1 MLKNSVSLF
10 IFLLATTTIP
20 SLISISSFSSSLV
33 SASSSSSASAS
44 SSATSTGT
52 SLRPQLL
59 GNITAID
66 TGGRTNN
73 DVLSSTSCYSLTACK
88 NCTSFHTC
96 HWCEKSESCHARG
109 SIHGCAWGSSC
120 SKPTPK
126 KENDTCSAQTT
137 CSNCSLS
144 SRFCHWCEHDNAC
157 HAVGSRFGCAVG
169 VDCYS
174 NDRCRR
180 SEAEPLPV
188 PSSPIQAIM
197 AALNRVPT
205 MGLTVIAFLFIVSFG
220 CMTCCFCFVTNIKGA
235 YNDLAEITIAASV
248 APMSVIGDAQYFTA
262 LADLPD
268 EEEAVLTEEG
278 NASNTTTNNNN
289 ADTNIDNAIDND
301 NGNDNN
307 GNDNDNNSGEN
318 TDDGGDAPIEQPLQ
332 PSQPEPQNDTNS
344 NNQQQQQPTED
355 RNNPYFLMDGTR
367 NNNANRYHLLNRG
380 SEVGPLL
387 HPTFNGYTSF
397 DGTATG
403 YEEPIHMKRLHRL
416 CSTVYYLSV
425 LTLVLVV
432 GASVFFFPQEPVYNV
447 CNDEVA
453 WMEIMKHIVAFKLD
467 ASFEILASLSNP
479 NRVAAA
485 LDRGKGSFTFE
496 GKQFGTFEI
505 PPITIDPMTI
515 TDFMII
521 VHLSPADKIQA
532 IQLVEAYYMGKLILD
547 AEFEGTVR
555 VPALFGYS
563 QGINVNDIVV
573 DINKASD
580 RSLCQCPTWDDGKNH
595 SIASLPQF
603 TSLPQFMESES
614 LFVSL
619 ES

>member
-1 MLKNSVSLF
+1 MLKNNSVSLF
-10 IFLLATTTIP
+10 IFLATTTILT
-20 SLISISSFSSSLV
+20 LISISSFSSSLV
-33 SASSSSSASAS
+33 
-44 SSATSTGT
+44 SATSTGT

-59 GNITAID
+59 GNITAINAD
-66 TGGRTNN
+66 RRNN
-73 DVLSSTSCYSLTACK
+73 DVLSSTSCYSLTACQ

-120 SKPTPK
+120 SKVKPK
-126 KENDTCSAQTT
+126 KENNTCSAQTT
-137 CSNCSLS
+137 CSDCSLS

-180 SEAEPLPV
+180 SEPEPLPA

-197 AALNRVPT
+197 ADLDRVST
-205 MGLTVIAFLFIVSFG
+205 LGLTVIAFLFIVSFG
-220 CMTCCFCFVTNIKGA
+220 CMSCCFCFVMNIKGA

-248 APMSVIGDAQYFTA
+248 APMSAIGDAQHFTP
-262 LADLPD
+262 LADFPD
-268 EEEAVLTEEG
+268 EEEVVLTEEG
-278 NASNTTTNNNN
+278 NEPNNNNNN
-289 ADTNIDNAIDND
+289 ADTNIENEDEN
-301 NGNDNN
+301 
-307 GNDNDNNSGEN
+307 NNSGEN
-318 TDDGGDAPIEQPLQ
+318 TDDGGDAPIVQPLQ
-332 PSQPEPQNDTNS
+332 PSQPETQND
-344 NNQQQQQPTED
+344 NNNQQPTED
-355 RNNPYFLMDGTR
+355 RNDPYFFMDGTR
-367 NNNANRYHLLNRG
+367 NNNVNQYQLLNRG

-397 DGTATG
+397 NGAAMG

-432 GASVFFFPQEPVYNV
+432 GASLFFYPQAPVYNV

-453 WMEIMKHIVAFKLD
+453 WAGIMKNIVAFKFD
-467 ASFEILASLSNP
+467 ASFEILASLRNP
-479 NRVAAA
+479 NRVVAA

-496 GKQFGTFEI
+496 GRQFGTFEI
-505 PPITIDPMTI
+505 PPVTIDPMTI
-515 TDFMII
+515 SDFMII
-521 VHLSPADKIQA
+521 IHLSPADKIQVV
-532 IQLVEAYYMGKLILD
+532 QLVEAYYMGELILD

-563 QGINVNDIVV
+563 RDININNIVV

-603 TSLPQFMESES
+603 TSLPQFMENES